1 MIYAM
6 YWRFLHVSH
15 CPLFQ
20 MEVLFHLSSS
30 LLTFVNGSARIYYI
44 LSWPVFFRKLNLKQ
58 RHMYYCFIKMCRP
71 WGLRTKGVNQVR
83 LFCCCLSLS
92 RLTLLWAHGLKP
104 TRLLCLWDFPG
115 KNAAM
120 GCHFLL
126 QEIFPTQRLK
136 LCLLHHRQSLYLW
149 ASHQVSPKKKEFP
162 GWELNPDCCSEST
175 ES

>member
-44 LSWPVFFRKLNLKQ
+44 LSWPAFFRKLNLKQ

-83 LFCCCLSLS
+83 LFCCCLVTVMSDSFVTRWTAAHQAPLS
-92 RLTLLWAHGLKP
+92 ME
-104 TRLLCLWDFPG
+104 FPG
-115 KNAAM
+115 KNTGR

-126 QEIFPTQRLK
+126 QEIFPTQRSE
-136 LCLLHHRQSLYLW
+136 LCLLHCRQSLYLW